1 MSNPT
6 AMNPVPSSPASF
18 FTQYIPA
25 RFAALT
31 GFEGVSSFGS
41 IVFAVPGVGEWA
53 FRLRGGQLLLE
64 EGLAADA
71 VVRVSVPAESFV
83 PIVVQ
88 GTERMASLDLS
99 LERQMI
105 AFKALTLDAE
115 RVAMIRAVLGSV
127 AFAVLDGASTHRV
140 YVTPGGREPNM
151 ANPEC
156 EVSCEA
162 DAFWGLQTGTTNP
175 LELLMS
181 GKLRISGDAQI
192 PMALSSL
199 FV

>member
-1 MSNPT
+1 MT
-6 AMNPVPSSPASF
+6 AVPSSPESF
-18 FTQYIPA
+18 FTHYIPD
-25 RFAALT
+25 RFAALR
-31 GFEGVSSFGS
+31 GFEGVSSLGS
-41 IVFAVPGVGEWA
+41 IVFVVPGVGEWS
-53 FRLRGGQLLLE
+53 FRLSGGQLRLE
-64 EGLAADA
+64 AGVAADA
-71 VVRVSVPAESFV
+71 VVRVTIPIESFV

-88 GTERMASLDLS
+88 GTERMASLELS
-99 LERQMI
+99 PERQMI

-115 RVAMIRAVLGSV
+115 RVALVRAVLGSV
-127 AFAVLDGASTHRV
+127 AFAVIDGASTYRV
-140 YVTPGGREPNM
+140 YVTPGGREPNVVS
-151 ANPEC
+151 PEC
-156 EVSCEA
+156 EVSCEV